1 MIHIILL
8 ILKIIGI
15 ILLSLLG
22 LLLLILLVVLLVPVR
37 YKIEAKH
44 GEEVLKAD
52 VRVHWLLHIFRA
64 RVTYLEGEL
73 KIKVKILCFLLFDN
87 QKPKQEEKK
96 QFGLRQRINNA
107 KKEKS
112 LKKKTFKETS
122 RQDKKKKRNKVRTRE
137 TESKQLD
144 KHHLEDKQPENPQ
157 SDINAE
163 VVKSKDIAKER
174 IKDDIKAMVETP
186 EGSEEADK
194 KIVDVVK
201 ESVEATVK
209 KVEDIV
215 TEDIPPM
222 PEDTIEENILSEK
235 KAKYK
240 EAKYKE
246 ARGMRSSFGFR
257 FGLIWQR
264 LKTIKASFTK
274 WINWVKE
281 WGSTVSSWKNKLDTV
296 IHFFKDKVTKE
307 GLKETYSS
315 LKKILK
321 HIAPKK
327 LKSTLIFGT
336 GDPCSTGQAL
346 GMISILYS
354 FYGDKVKI
362 IPDFEKKVL
371 EGEHKAKGRIRLLTI
386 LIIAIKLLVNKK
398 FQLLKE
404 NFQRLKE
411 AL

>member
-15 ILLSLLG
+15 ILLSILG
-22 LLLLILLVVLLVPVR
+22 LLLLILLIVLLVPVR
-37 YKIEAKH
+37 YKIEAQH

-52 VRVHWLLHIFRA
+52 IRVHWLLHIIRA
-64 RVTYLEGEL
+64 RVSYLEGEL
-73 KIKVKILCFLLFDN
+73 RIKVRILCFLLFDN
-87 QKPKQEEKK
+87 QKPKKEEKK
-96 QFGLRQRINNA
+96 RFGSRQRINNT

-112 LKKKTFKETS
+112 LKKKKIFKETS
-122 RQDKKKKRNKVRTRE
+122 TQDKKNKSKDLRTKE
-137 TESKQLD
+137 NGL
-144 KHHLEDKQPENPQ
+144 KQPENQ
-157 SDINAE
+157 KLENKQLDINSE

-174 IKDDIKAMVETP
+174 IKDDIKTMVETP

-201 ESVEATVK
+201 ESVEGVVK

-222 PEDTIEENILSEK
+222 PEDTIEEEVLTDK
-235 KAKYK
+235 KTKYK
-240 EAKYKE
+240 AATGKRK
-246 ARGMRSSFGFR
+246 SFGIR
-257 FGLIWQR
+257 LGLIWQR
-264 LKTIKASFTK
+264 LKTLRASFTK

-281 WGSTVSSWKNKLDTV
+281 WGLTVSSWKNKLNTV
-296 IHFFKDKVTKE
+296 INFFKDKVTKE
-307 GLKETYSS
+307 GLKESYSS
-315 LKKILK
+315 LKKLLK
-321 HIAPKK
+321 HIAPTK
-327 LKSTLIFGT
+327 LKSTIIFGT

-346 GMISILYS
+346 GVISILYS

>member
-15 ILLSLLG
+15 LLLSILG
-22 LLLLILLVVLLVPVR
+22 LLLLILLIVLLVPVR
-37 YKIEAKH
+37 YKIEAQH

-64 RVTYLEGEL
+64 RVSYFEGEL
-73 KIKVKILCFLLFDN
+73 RIKVRILCFLLFDN
-87 QKPKQEEKK
+87 QKPKKEEKK
-96 QFGLRQRINNA
+96 RFGTRQRINNT

-112 LKKKTFKETS
+112 LNKKKIFKETS
-122 RQDKKKKRNKVRTRE
+122 RQDKKNKNKDLR
-137 TESKQLD
+137 SKENGL
-144 KHHLEDKQPENPQ
+144 KPSENPKLENKQ
-157 SDINAE
+157 SDINSE

-174 IKDDIKAMVETP
+174 IKDDIKAMAETP

-201 ESVEATVK
+201 ESVEGVVK

-222 PEDTIEENILSEK
+222 PEDTIEEEVLTDK
-235 KAKYK
+235 KIKYK
-240 EAKYKE
+240 AATGKRK
-246 ARGMRSSFGFR
+246 SFGR
-257 FGLIWQR
+257 RLGLIWQR
-264 LKTIKASFTK
+264 LKNLRASFTK

-281 WGSTVSSWKNKLDTV
+281 WGLTVSSWKNKLNTV
-296 IHFFKDKVTKE
+296 INFFKDKVTKE

-315 LKKILK
+315 LKKLLK
-321 HIAPKK
+321 HIAPTK
-327 LKSTLIFGT
+327 LKSTINFGT

-346 GMISILYS
+346 GVISILYS

>member
-15 ILLSLLG
+15 ILLSILG

-37 YKIEAKH
+37 YKIDAQH
-44 GEEVLKAD
+44 GEDVLKAD

-64 RVTYLEGEL
+64 RVSYLEGEL
-73 KIKVKILCFLLFDN
+73 KIKVRILCFLLFDN

-96 QFGLRQRINNA
+96 QFGLHGRINNK

-112 LKKKTFKETS
+112 LKKKKTFKETS
-122 RQDKKKKRNKVRTRE
+122 RQDKKKKNKELT
-137 TESKQLD
+137 TKKTGL
-144 KHHLEDKQPENPQ
+144 KQPENQQPENQ
-157 SDINAE
+157 QLENQQLDINSD

-174 IKDDIKAMVETP
+174 IKDDIKTMVETP

-194 KIVDVVK
+194 KIVDVVR

-222 PEDTIEENILSEK
+222 PEDTIEEDILSEK
-235 KAKYK
+235 KEKYK
-240 EAKYKE
+240 AAKGK
-246 ARGMRSSFGFR
+246 RKSFGMRIE
-257 FGLIWQR
+257 LIWQR
-264 LKTIKASFTK
+264 LKSIKASFIK

-281 WGSTVSSWKNKLDTV
+281 WGTTVSSWKNKLDTV
-296 IHFFKDKVTKE
+296 INFFKDKVTKE
-307 GLKETYSS
+307 GLKETYAS
-315 LKKILK
+315 LKKLLR
-321 HIAPKK
+321 HIAPTK
-327 LKSTLIFGT
+327 LKSTIIFGT

-346 GMISILYS
+346 GMIGILYS

-371 EGEHKAKGRIRLLTI
+371 EGQHEAKGRIRLLTI

>member
-15 ILLSLLG
+15 ILLSILG
-22 LLLLILLVVLLVPVR
+22 LLLLILLIVLLVPVR
-37 YKIEAKH
+37 YKIEAQH

-52 VRVHWLLHIFRA
+52 VRVHWLLHIIRA
-64 RVTYLEGEL
+64 RVSYLEGEL
-73 KIKVKILCFLLFDN
+73 RIKVRILCFLLFDN
-87 QKPKQEEKK
+87 QKPKKEEKK
-96 QFGLRQRINNA
+96 RFGSRQRINNM

-112 LKKKTFKETS
+112 LKKKKVFKEVS
-122 RQDKKKKRNKVRTRE
+122 RQDKKNKRKDLRLIENG
-137 TESKQLD
+137 L
-144 KHHLEDKQPENPQ
+144 KQPENQ
-157 SDINAE
+157 TLENKQMDINSE

-174 IKDDIKAMVETP
+174 IKDDIKTMVDTP

-201 ESVEATVK
+201 ESVEGVVK

-222 PEDTIEENILSEK
+222 PEDTIEEEVLTDK
-235 KAKYK
+235 KTKYK
-240 EAKYKE
+240 AATGKRKSF
-246 ARGMRSSFGFR
+246 GMRL
-257 FGLIWQR
+257 GLIWQR
-264 LKTIKASFTK
+264 LKTLRASFTK

-281 WGSTVSSWKNKLDTV
+281 WGLTVSSWKNKLNTV
-296 IHFFKDKVTKE
+296 INFFKDKVTKE

-315 LKKILK
+315 LKKLLK
-321 HIAPKK
+321 HIAPTK
-327 LKSTLIFGT
+327 LKSTIIFGT

-346 GMISILYS
+346 GVISILYS

>member
-15 ILLSLLG
+15 ILLSILG

-37 YKIEAKH
+37 YKIQAQH
-44 GEEVLKAD
+44 GEEVVKAD
-52 VRVHWLLHIFRA
+52 VRVHWLLHIVRA
-64 RVTYLEGEL
+64 RVSYLEGEL

-87 QKPKQEEKK
+87 QKPKQEEKV
-96 QFGLRQRINNA
+96 QFGSRQRINNK

-112 LKKKTFKETS
+112 LKKKKLFKETS
-122 RQDKKKKRNKVRTRE
+122 SQDKIKKRDKLKKKE
-137 TESKQLD
+137 TGY
-144 KHHLEDKQPENPQ
+144 KQPENQQLEDIQPEMKQ
-157 SDINAE
+157 SDINSE

-174 IKDDIKAMVETP
+174 IKDDIKTMVETP

-194 KIVDVVK
+194 KIVDVVR

-222 PEDTIEENILSEK
+222 PEDTIEEDILSEK

-240 EAKYKE
+240 EATGKRK
-246 ARGMRSSFGFR
+246 SFGMR

-264 LKTIKASFTK
+264 IKTIKASIIK

-281 WGSTVSSWKNKLDTV
+281 WGATVSSWKNKLDTV
-296 IHFFKDKVTKE
+296 INFFKDKVTKE

-315 LKKILK
+315 LKKLLR
-321 HIAPKK
+321 HIAPTK

-371 EGEHKAKGRIRLLTI
+371 EGEHEAKGRIRLLTI